1 MTSRHVAA
9 FLERLARAAG
19 GFTAEWR
26 DLVALHFAVPHEALA
41 PHIPHPLDVR
51 GDLAFVSVVAFES
64 ADTWPARLPGHGTPV
79 RASVQQDVVLC
90 TCVRGTAGPGLH
102 VLAEWRHGGAGFLA
116 RNSAYGLP
124 PRSALIDRASLRAAG
139 LGRIVLVDTET
150 ELAASFVFP
159 GKADSPGLAPAPG
172 SMEAFLFDRRIAYC
186 GDHASAHAFTLDHEP
201 WAPAPFRLARTSTP
215 LFDHLYPWFKDAFC
229 VGGHRLPGSHRIE
242 IGPPA
247 PALGGTVP
255 DLEARLVG
263 STT

>member
-26 DLVALHFAVPHEALA
+26 DLVALHFAVPHETLA
-41 PHIPHPLDVR
+41 PHVPYPLDVR
-51 GDLAFVSVVAFES
+51 NGLAFTTLVAFES
-64 ADTWPARLPGHGTPV
+64 ADTWPARLSVHGAPD
-79 RASVQQDVVLC
+79 RGSARQDVVLYA
-90 TCVRGTAGPGLH
+90 CVRGPAGPGSH
-102 VLAEWRHGGAGFLA
+102 ILAEWRHGAAGFFA

-124 PRSALIDRASLRAAG
+124 PRSALIDRAVLRAAG

-159 GKADSPGLAPAPG
+159 CKPDSAGTRPAPG
-172 SMEAFLFDRRIAYC
+172 SMEAFLFERPVAYC
-186 GDHASAHAFTLDHEP
+186 GCEDSAHAFTLDHEP
-201 WAPAPFRLARTSTP
+201 WEPAPFRLARTNTP

-229 VGGHRLPGSHRIE
+229 VGGHLLTGAHRVE

-247 PALGGTVP
+247 PAHGEPAVALQTR
-255 DLEARLVG
+255 LAR
-263 STT
+263 SAT